1 MNSLVRPREP
11 FGSRSA
17 PPNAF
22 SIIYIVA
29 LQLLLFL
36 HTREQEKLTLWN
48 CEDETLYPANDRVSS
63 SRLNRSHRVCTKIP
77 TGSAPTAAE
86 PVFVFRELKVQLQR
100 QGRDARIARRRH
112 LSVRRRAQCGPDAR
126 PVGVVES

>member
-63 SRLNRSHRVCTKIP
+63 SRLNRSQRVCTKIP
-77 TGSAPTAAE
+77 H
-86 PVFVFRELKVQLQR
+86 RL
-100 QGRDARIARRRH
+100 
-112 LSVRRRAQCGPDAR
+112 R
-126 PVGVVES
+126 PHRGGAGF